1 MKKIFK
7 ILGVIAILVVLGIG
21 LFIGWIYLSEH
32 LHNKKL
38 DRERINDSTT
48 LSKYVEYHD
57 WEHTKDDLEDLR
69 FSAEDIKCDVLKDK
83 DILYYYG
90 NGYDSHGYA
99 IGLLILDDYTIYKTA
114 FGSDKTYSNGQQCK
128 QIAQDIKFK
137 RFQIKNG
144 GLFLISENNKYYEI
158 DLEKEDVRELD
169 PYDLSYEEIQRFIEK
184 ENIKKVQNITNDN
197 GIQIFA
203 VLKDDGQIYEQ
214 HYQYKYDSSKYVM
227 INEKVLFSNKDYG
240 NITDFLYN
248 YMGEG
253 NKNNGIDGIVS
264 DKGLFYLKQTDDQKY
279 IDTEQTYEM
288 VASDIYNKYKSDIKY
303 INGDYIF
310 TTDNNIIK
318 TKMICRDIDKEVK

>member
-7 ILGVIAILVVLGIG
+7 IVIIVAIVLAVLLCILV
-21 LFIGWIYLSEH
+21 GWDFFEGFFEK
-32 LHNKKL
+32 NKL
-38 DRERINDSTT
+38 NRERINESTT

-137 RFQIKNG
+137 RFQIRNS
-144 GLFLISENNKYYEI
+144 GLYLISENNKYYEI

-169 PYDLSYEEIQRFIEK
+169 PYDLSFTEIQIFIEK
-184 ENIKKVQNITNDN
+184 ENIKKTQYITNEN
-197 GIQIFA
+197 SIQIYA

-214 HYQYKYDSSKYVM
+214 QYQYQYATGKYIVVS
-227 INEKVLFSNKDYG
+227 EKVLFSNEEYG
-240 NITDFLYN
+240 HITDFLYN

-288 VASDIYNKYKSDIKY
+288 VASDIYNKYKADIKY